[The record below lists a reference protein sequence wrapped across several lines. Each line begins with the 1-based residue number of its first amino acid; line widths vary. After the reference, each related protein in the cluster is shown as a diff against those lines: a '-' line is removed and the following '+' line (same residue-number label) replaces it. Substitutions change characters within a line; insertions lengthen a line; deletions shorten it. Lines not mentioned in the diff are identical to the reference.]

1 MTIQELILLNSDKVR
16 RDSSLMA
23 FYIESFVATFN
34 YKPTCT
40 GCSFSSDWR
49 KLVNHVNK
57 KENLVTLQKNI
68 NTMSTF
74 KLKKVSNVILA
85 YKKDGATHR
94 KYDNLLNEDFAIA
107 YLTNGTE
114 AEIEQRKKL
123 FAVLPEGLNAVK
135 EEEVLEIPTMDNTA
149 KEMKA
154 YAKLKGIDVSGL
166 QNKKELPEAIEKA
179 Q

>member
-23 FYIESFVATFN
+23 FYIEAFVSTFN

-49 KLVNHVNK
+49 KLVNFVNK
-57 KENLVTLQKNI
+57 NENLVTLQKSK

-74 KLKKVSNVILA
+74 KLKKVSNIILA
-85 YKKDGATHR
+85 YKKGGVTFR
-94 KYDNLLNEDFAIA
+94 KYDNLLNEDFVIA

-114 AEIEQRKKL
+114 QEIEQRKKL
-123 FAVLPEGLNAVK
+123 FSVLPDALTSVNEV
-135 EEEVLEIPTMDNTA
+135 EVLEIQTELNEIEDSQEVKVKKTRKPRKA
-149 KEMKA
+149 K
-154 YAKLKGIDVSGL
+154 
-166 QNKKELPEAIEKA
+166 Q
-179 Q
+179 